1 LKRGFDV
8 VNYHVNVDKDVTII
22 QGDSVAAV
30 GSACSKC
37 VSLSRQM

>member
-8 VNYHVNVDKDVTII
+8 VNNHVNIDKDVTII
-22 QGDSVAAV
+22 QGDGVEAV
-30 GSACSKC
+30 GSACNKC

>member
-1 LKRGFDV
+1 LKRAFDV
-8 VNYHVNVDKDVTII
+8 VNNHVNIDKGVMII

-37 VSLSRQM
+37 VSSQQM